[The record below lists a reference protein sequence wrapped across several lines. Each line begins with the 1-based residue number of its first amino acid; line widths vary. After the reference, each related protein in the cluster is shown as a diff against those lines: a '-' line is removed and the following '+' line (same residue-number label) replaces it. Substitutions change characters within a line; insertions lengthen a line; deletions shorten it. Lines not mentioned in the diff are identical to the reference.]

1 MRCAR
6 RQTTQS
12 NRIRTSVIEQE
23 IRALFLAH
31 GFKMELQPDGSTD
44 FDPAYY
50 SVAQALAESF
60 NDIYGQPVGNVE
72 IAAAGGTEARTM
84 PLFNDKAASI
94 EFPVYVMREP
104 SQKSALAT
112 SENPAFVR

>member
-1 MRCAR
+1 M
-6 RQTTQS
+6 
-12 NRIRTSVIEQE
+12 IRQE

-31 GFKMELQPDGSTD
+31 GFKMEQQPDGSTD

-50 SVAQALAESF
+50 SVAQALAERF

-72 IAAAGGTEARTM
+72 IAAAGGAEARTM
-84 PLFNDKAASI
+84 PLFHDKAASI

-104 SQKSALAT
+104 SQKPALAT
-112 SENPAFVR
+112 SKNPAFVR